1 MPQEPLYTPPID
13 ASEKKIIADF
23 LGTDFPG
30 LDLDA
35 NPKLGADEQR
45 IVERVEDY
53 VAARFKGMKYILGL
67 ALDFTLL
74 AQRLSTV
81 DEEGKAPRKGLTE
94 ESLFA
99 RYQLVTERGTRQAN
113 TLTLKY
119 GGMQQGIRKIEESV
133 AEFFHR
139 LKRTDYPSA
148 YVYNTGQ
155 WQKYKDLLV
164 DCFRLSED
172 GRFEL
177 CRRLIHFGLANMAVA
192 DFYGRSVPRP
202 AMLPE
207 IISSYPRAA
216 RGENGGLTL
225 QALAYGFCEADR
237 PHLSI
242 VTDKVRRGSK
252 RQKQIGDIDCY
263 SGIDLELSV
272 EVKDFEITSENL
284 EAELGDFMQ
293 SVASNRIKGLVIAAS
308 ATDDGRRELSDRG
321 LYLIT
326 LKDLSNLTAVWD
338 WPKQNAVVLGMLH
351 FLSHVEQNPDAV
363 ERLLAF
369 ISERDPRHDSLTYYR
384 GGTAS

>member
-1 MPQEPLYTPPID
+1 MPQQPLYTPPID
-13 ASEKKIIADF
+13 AGEKKIIAEF
-23 LGTDFPG
+23 LGADFPG
-30 LDLDA
+30 LDLDSIT
-35 NPKLGADEQR
+35 KLSADEQR
-45 IVERVEDY
+45 IIERVEDY
-53 VAARFKGMKYILGL
+53 VATRFKSMKYILGL
-67 ALDFTLL
+67 ALDFALL
-74 AQRLSTV
+74 AQRLSAV
-81 DEEGKAPRKGLTE
+81 DEEGKALRKDLTE
-94 ESLFA
+94 EGLFA
-99 RYQLVTERGTRQAN
+99 RYQLVTERGSRQAN
-113 TLTLKY
+113 TLTLKV
-119 GGMQQGIRKIEESV
+119 GRMQQGIRKIEESV

-164 DCFRLSED
+164 DCFRLSEA
-172 GRFEL
+172 GRLAL
-177 CRRLIHFGLANMAVA
+177 CKRLIHFGLTNMAVA

-202 AMLPE
+202 ALLPE
-207 IISSYPRAA
+207 IIRSYPRAA

-225 QALAYGFCEADR
+225 QALAYGFCKADR

-284 EAELGDFMQ
+284 EAELGDFIQ
-293 SVASNRIKGLVIAAS
+293 SVANNGITGLVFSAS
-308 ATDDGRRELSDRG
+308 ATDDARRELSGRG
-321 LYLIT
+321 LHVIT
-326 LKDLSNLTAVWD
+326 LDDLSSLTGIWD
-338 WPKQNAVVLGMLH
+338 WPKQNAAVLGMLH

-369 ISERDPRHDSLTYYR
+369 TSERDPQHDSLAYYR
-384 GGTAS
+384 GGAAS

>member
-23 LGTDFPG
+23 LGVDFPG
-30 LDLDA
+30 LDLDSDA
-35 NPKLGADEQR
+35 KLGTDEQR

-53 VAARFKGMKYILGL
+53 VATRFKGMKYILGL

-81 DEEGKAPRKGLTE
+81 DEEGKAARKGLSE
-94 ESLFA
+94 EELFA
-99 RYQLVTERGTRQAN
+99 RYQLVTERGSRQAN

-164 DCFRLSED
+164 DCFRLSEE
-172 GRFEL
+172 GRL
-177 CRRLIHFGLANMAVA
+177 ALSKRLIHFGLTNMAVA

-202 AMLPE
+202 TLLPE

-216 RGENGGLTL
+216 QGENGGLTL

-272 EVKDFEITSENL
+272 EVKDFEITPENI
-284 EAELGDFMQ
+284 EAELGDFIQ
-293 SVASNRIKGLVIAAS
+293 SVTSNRIKGLVFAAS
-308 ATDDGRRELSDRG
+308 ATDEARRALSDRG
-321 LYLIT
+321 LHVIT
-326 LKDLSNLTAVWD
+326 LGDLSSLTAVWD

-351 FLSHVEQNPDAV
+351 FLSHIEQNPDAV

-384 GGTAS
+384 GGAAS

>member
-13 ASEKKIIADF
+13 ASEKKIIAGF

-30 LDLDA
+30 LDLDSDT
-35 NPKLGADEQR
+35 KIGAEEQR
-45 IVERVEDY
+45 IVERVEAY
-53 VAARFKGMKYILGL
+53 VATGFKGMKYILGL

-81 DEEGKAPRKGLTE
+81 DEEGKALRKGLTE
-94 ESLFA
+94 EGLFA
-99 RYQLVTERGTRQAN
+99 RYKLVTKRGSRQAN

-119 GGMQQGIRKIEESV
+119 DGMRQGIRKIEESV
-133 AEFFHR
+133 VEFFHR

-148 YVYNTGQ
+148 PVYNTGQ

-164 DCFRLSED
+164 DCFRLSEA
-172 GRFEL
+172 GRLEL
-177 CRRLIHFGLANMAVA
+177 CRRLIHFGLTNMAVA

-202 AMLPE
+202 ALLPE

-263 SGIDLELSV
+263 AGIDLELSV

-284 EAELGDFMQ
+284 EAELGDFIQ
-293 SVASNRIKGLVIAAS
+293 SITSNRIKGLVIAAS

-326 LKDLSNLTAVWD
+326 LEDLPRLTAVWD
-338 WPKQNAVVLGMLH
+338 WPKQNAAVLGMLH

-369 ISERDPRHDSLTYYR
+369 ISDKDPRHDSLTYYR
-384 GGTAS
+384 GGAAS

>member
-23 LGTDFPG
+23 LGADFPG

-35 NPKLGADEQR
+35 DAKLGADEQR
-45 IVERVEDY
+45 IVERVQEY
-53 VAARFKGMKYILGL
+53 IATRFKGMKYILGL

-81 DEEGKAPRKGLTE
+81 DEESKGLREGLTE
-94 ESLFA
+94 EGLFA
-99 RYQLVTERGTRQAN
+99 RYQLVTERGSRQAN

-164 DCFRLSED
+164 DCFRLSEA
-172 GRFEL
+172 GRLAL
-177 CRRLIHFGLANMAVA
+177 CKRLIHFGLANMAVA

-202 AMLPE
+202 TLLPE

-242 VTDKVRRGSK
+242 ETDKVRRGSK
-252 RQKQIGDIDCY
+252 RQKHIGDIDCY

-272 EVKDFEITSENL
+272 EVKDLEITLENF
-284 EAELGDFMQ
+284 EAELGDFIQ
-293 SVASNRIKGLVIAAS
+293 SVTSNRIKGLVFAAS
-308 ATDDGRRELSDRG
+308 ATDEARRALSDRG
-321 LYLIT
+321 LHLIT
-326 LKDLSNLTAVWD
+326 LADLSSLTAVWD

-351 FLSHVEQNPDAV
+351 FLSHIEQNPDAV

-369 ISERDPRHDSLTYYR
+369 ISVRDPRHDSLTYYR

>member
-1 MPQEPLYTPPID
+1 MPEQRPNTPPID
-13 ASEKKIIADF
+13 ASEQKIIADF
-23 LGTDFPG
+23 LGADFPG
-30 LDLDA
+30 LDLDSEA
-35 NPKLGADEQR
+35 RLGAEELR
-45 IVERVEDY
+45 IVERAEGY

-67 ALDFTLL
+67 AIDFTLL

-81 DEEGKAPRKGLTE
+81 DEEGKALRKDLTE
-94 ESLFA
+94 EELFA
-99 RYQLVTERGTRQAN
+99 RYRLVTERGSRQAN
-113 TLTLKY
+113 TLTLKF

-164 DCFRLSED
+164 DCFRLSEA
-172 GRFEL
+172 GRLAL
-177 CRRLIHFGLANMAVA
+177 CKRLVHFGLTNMAVA

-202 AMLPE
+202 ARLPE
-207 IISSYPRAA
+207 IIRSYPRAA

-225 QALAYGFCEADR
+225 QALAYGFCKADR

-252 RQKQIGDIDCY
+252 RQRQIGDIDCY

-272 EVKDFEITSENL
+272 EVKDFEITPENL

-293 SVASNRIKGLVIAAS
+293 SVASNRIKGLVFAAS
-308 ATDDGRRELSDRG
+308 AADGARRELSGRR

-326 LKDLSNLTAVWD
+326 LDDLSGLTAVWD
-338 WPKQNAVVLGMLH
+338 WPKQNAAVLGMLH

-369 ISERDPRHDSLTYYR
+369 ISQRDPRHDSLVYYR
-384 GGTAS
+384 GGAAS

>member
-23 LGTDFPG
+23 LGADFPG

-35 NPKLGADEQR
+35 DAKLGADEQR

-53 VAARFKGMKYILGL
+53 VAARFKSMKYILGL

-81 DEEGKAPRKGLTE
+81 DEEGKAMRKSLTE
-94 ESLFA
+94 EGLFA
-99 RYQLVTERGTRQAN
+99 RYQLVTERGSRQAN

-133 AEFFHR
+133 TEFFHR

-164 DCFRLSED
+164 DCFRLSEA
-172 GRFEL
+172 GRL
-177 CRRLIHFGLANMAVA
+177 AVCKRLIHFGLANMAVA
-192 DFYGRSVPRP
+192 DFYGRAVPRP
-202 AMLPE
+202 VLLPE
-207 IISSYPRAA
+207 IINSYPRAA

-242 VTDKVRRGSK
+242 ETDKVKRGSK
-252 RQKQIGDIDCY
+252 RQKHIGDIDCY

-272 EVKDFEITSENL
+272 EVKDFEITPENL
-284 EAELGDFMQ
+284 EAELGDFIQ
-293 SVASNRIKGLVIAAS
+293 SVTSNRIKGLVFAAS
-308 ATDDGRRELSDRG
+308 ATGEARRALSDYG
-321 LYLIT
+321 LHLIT
-326 LKDLSNLTAVWD
+326 LDDLSALTAVWD

-351 FLSHVEQNPDAV
+351 FLSHVEQNPGAV

-369 ISERDPRHDSLTYYR
+369 ISERDPRHDSITYYR
-384 GGTAS
+384 GGAAS

>member
-1 MPQEPLYTPPID
+1 MPEQQPHTPPID
-13 ASEKKIIADF
+13 ASEQRIIADF
-23 LGTDFPG
+23 LGADFPG
-30 LDLDA
+30 LDLDSDT
-35 NPKLGADEQR
+35 KLGAGELR

-53 VAARFKGMKYILGL
+53 VATRFKGMKYILGL
-67 ALDFTLL
+67 AIDFTLL

-81 DEEGKAPRKGLTE
+81 DEEGKALRKDLTE
-94 ESLFA
+94 EDLFA
-99 RYQLVTERGTRQAN
+99 RYRLVTERGSRQAN
-113 TLTLKY
+113 TLTLKF

-164 DCFRLSED
+164 DCFRLSEA
-172 GRFEL
+172 GRLEL
-177 CRRLIHFGLANMAVA
+177 CKRLVHFGLTNMAVA

-202 AMLPE
+202 TLLPE
-207 IISSYPRAA
+207 VISSYPRAA
-216 RGENGGLTL
+216 KGENGGLTL
-225 QALAYGFCEADR
+225 QALAYGFCKADR

-272 EVKDFEITSENL
+272 EVKDFEITPENL
-284 EAELGDFMQ
+284 EAELGDFVQ
-293 SVASNRIKGLVIAAS
+293 SVASNRIKGLVFAAS
-308 ATDDGRRELSDRG
+308 ATDDARRELSGRG
-321 LYLIT
+321 LHLIT
-326 LKDLSNLTAVWD
+326 LDDLSGLTAVWD
-338 WPKQNAVVLGMLH
+338 WPKQNAAVLGMLH

-369 ISERDPRHDSLTYYR
+369 IGERDPRHDSLIYYR
-384 GGTAS
+384 GGAPS

>member
-1 MPQEPLYTPPID
+1 MPQEPSSTPPID
-13 ASEKKIIADF
+13 ANEKKIIEDF
-23 LGTDFPG
+23 LRGDFLG
-30 LDLDA
+30 LDLDSET
-35 NPKLGADEQR
+35 KLGADEQR
-45 IVERVEDY
+45 VIERVEDY

-67 ALDFTLL
+67 ALDFALL
-74 AQRLSTV
+74 AQRLATV

-94 ESLFA
+94 EYLFA
-99 RYQLVTERGTRQAN
+99 RYRLVTERGSRQAN

-164 DCFRLSED
+164 DCFRLSEA
-172 GRFEL
+172 GRFAL
-177 CRRLIHFGLANMAVA
+177 CKRLIHFGLANMAVA

-202 AMLPE
+202 ALLPE
-207 IISSYPRAA
+207 IIRSYPRAA

-225 QALAYGFCEADR
+225 QALAYGFCKADR

-272 EVKDFEITSENL
+272 EVKDFEITPENL
-284 EAELGDFMQ
+284 EGELGDFIQ
-293 SVASNRIKGLVIAAS
+293 NVVSNRIKGVVFAAS
-308 ATDDGRRELSDRG
+308 VTGEARRELSDRG
-321 LYLIT
+321 LHIIT
-326 LKDLSNLTAVWD
+326 LDDLSGLTAVWD
-338 WPKQNAVVLGMLH
+338 WPKQNAAVLGMLH

-369 ISERDPRHDSLTYYR
+369 ISERNPRHDSLIYYK
-384 GGTAS
+384 GGAAS

>member
-1 MPQEPLYTPPID
+1 MPQEPSYTPPID

-23 LGTDFPG
+23 LRADFPG
-30 LDLDA
+30 LDLDSDT
-35 NPKLGADEQR
+35 KLVADER
-45 IVERVEDY
+45 RTIERVEDY
-53 VAARFKGMKYILGL
+53 VATRFKGMKYILGL

-81 DEEGKAPRKGLTE
+81 DEESKALRKGLTE
-94 ESLFA
+94 EGLFT
-99 RYQLVTERGTRQAN
+99 RYQLVTERGSRQAN

-164 DCFRLSED
+164 DCFRLSEA
-172 GRFEL
+172 GRLEL
-177 CRRLIHFGLANMAVA
+177 CKRLIHFGLANMAVA

-202 AMLPE
+202 ALLPE

-284 EAELGDFMQ
+284 ESELGDFIQ
-293 SVASNRIKGLVIAAS
+293 SVTSNRIKGLVIAAS
-308 ATDDGRRELSDRG
+308 ATDDGRRDLSGRG

-326 LKDLSNLTAVWD
+326 LEDLSHLTAVWD
-338 WPKQNAVVLGMLH
+338 WPKQNAAVLGMLH

-369 ISERDPRHDSLTYYR
+369 ISDKDPRHDSLTYYR
-384 GGTAS
+384 GGAAS

>member
-1 MPQEPLYTPPID
+1 MPEQTPRTPPID

-23 LGTDFPG
+23 LGEDFPG
-30 LDLDA
+30 LDLDSTT
-35 NPKLGADEQR
+35 KLGADEQR
-45 IVERVEDY
+45 IIERAEDY
-53 VAARFKGMKYILGL
+53 VATRFKGMKYILGL
-67 ALDFTLL
+67 AIDFTLL
-74 AQRLSTV
+74 AQRLSMV
-81 DEEGKAPRKGLTE
+81 DEEGKTLRKDLTE
-94 ESLFA
+94 EELFA
-99 RYQLVTERGTRQAN
+99 RYQLVTERGSRQAN
-113 TLTLKY
+113 TLTLKV

-164 DCFRLSED
+164 DCFRLSEA
-172 GRFEL
+172 GRLAL
-177 CRRLIHFGLANMAVA
+177 CKQLIHFGLTNMAVA
-192 DFYGRSVPRP
+192 DFYGRAVPRP
-202 AMLPE
+202 TLLPE
-207 IISSYPRAA
+207 IIRSYPRAA

-225 QALAYGFCEADR
+225 QALAYGFCKADR

-272 EVKDFEITSENL
+272 EVKDFEITPENL
-284 EAELGDFMQ
+284 EAELGDFIQ
-293 SVASNRIKGLVIAAS
+293 SVTSNRITGLVFAAS
-308 ATDDGRRELSDRG
+308 AADDARRELSEHA
-321 LYLIT
+321 LHLIT
-326 LKDLSNLTAVWD
+326 LGDLSGLTAVWD
-338 WPKQNAVVLGMLH
+338 WPKQNAAVLGMLH

-369 ISERDPRHDSLTYYR
+369 ISEKDPRHDSLTYYR
-384 GGTAS
+384 RGASS